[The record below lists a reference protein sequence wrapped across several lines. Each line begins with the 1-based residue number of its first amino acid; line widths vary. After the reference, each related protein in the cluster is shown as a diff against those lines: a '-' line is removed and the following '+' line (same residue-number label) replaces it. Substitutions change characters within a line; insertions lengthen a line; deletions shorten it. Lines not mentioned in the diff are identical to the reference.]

1 MLHASYSTADSLP
14 LLTVAQQQVEP
25 ITLSATVAGPWAE
38 SSTVATTASLTSEQ
52 SLDTAPSLYG
62 ADTLAVALALVGV
75 WLMVM
80 GGALIARRRV
90 PV

>member
-1 MLHASYSTADSLP
+1 MLHARYSAADTLP
-14 LLTVAQQQVEP
+14 ALTLAQQSEP
-25 ITLSATVAGPWAE
+25 MTVSAAAAGPWAE
-38 SSTVATTASLTSEQ
+38 SSTVATTASEQ
-52 SLDTAPSLYG
+52 PLNTAPSLYG